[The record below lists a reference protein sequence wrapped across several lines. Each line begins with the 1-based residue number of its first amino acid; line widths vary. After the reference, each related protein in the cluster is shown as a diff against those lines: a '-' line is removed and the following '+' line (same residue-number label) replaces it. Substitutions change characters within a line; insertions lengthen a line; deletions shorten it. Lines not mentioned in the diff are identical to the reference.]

1 MSKFDNSEMDS
12 IAREFNQQ
20 IKQKENFL
28 LKQPLFTL
36 QKNQDTG
43 KFDWVLNSE
52 VHEQTKMM
60 NISLNKKKSFKEPI
74 PKNIRGVIYSFMETP
89 QLARLL
95 ISLSRQ
101 EMEQFMGYNI
111 DNKSYKVFKISLK

>member
-20 IKQKENFL
+20 IKQKDNFL

-95 ISLSRQ
+95 ISLSR
-101 EMEQFMGYNI
+101 
-111 DNKSYKVFKISLK
+111 